1 MLQFIN
7 RFKNPISLN
16 LRIILMMAIGVVLAQ
31 LISNAI
37 WTAQW
42 RSDYETRVADM
53 SVAMAN
59 RVTSTVRFF
68 IKLPNSYRHL
78 VLDQLRD
85 MGGTRFFVT
94 LNQVKIILEDAVDTP
109 AKSIVIEAFNKAL
122 HKELGDNTPISIVF
136 SQPKDLKVLNNHTKL
151 SDLPERWGHQTL
163 MLAPYDTPI
172 LVVQFPINDKE
183 WLYVA
188 TVIPSLLLE
197 DSGSPLSGE
206 RLISL
211 LVSLLTVMLIGIW
224 GVRYIT
230 IPIRRLGRAAERVG
244 RGEAVLVPVRGSNE
258 EQLTAQAF
266 NNMQQRIQ
274 RYLNDRERLFAS
286 ISHDLKTPITR
297 LRLRAELLDDDTA
310 REAFNRDL
318 EDLDLMV
325 KGALQ
330 SVSETD
336 IHENQTAVDIS
347 RLLDNFLEDSK
358 IAGKNLL
365 IKGSKVT
372 HFIGKPLALKRC
384 IGNLLDNALH
394 YGNYVSITLRETDK
408 HLFIDI
414 YDDGPGIPN
423 GDIEQVFEPYIR
435 VLPKEG
441 HSGGMGLGLSIARN
455 IARAHGGDI
464 ELENLQPSGLKVS
477 LRLPLSIPRSA

>member
-1 MLQFIN
+1 
-7 RFKNPISLN
+7 
-16 LRIILMMAIGVVLAQ
+16 MMAIGVVLAQ
-31 LISNAI
+31 LISNTI

-53 SVAMAN
+53 SFAMAN

-68 IKLPNSYRHL
+68 VSLPNAYRHL

-94 LNQVKIILEDAVDTP
+94 LNKEKIQLADVVDSS
-109 AKSIVIEAFNKAL
+109 AKTIVIDAFNKAL
-122 HKELGDNTPISIVF
+122 RQELGKNTPISTVF
-136 SQPKDLKVLNNHTKL
+136 SLPGDLRVINNHTML

-163 MLAPYDTPI
+163 MLAPYNAPI
-172 LVVQFPINDKE
+172 LVVQFPINKSE

-188 TVIPSLLLE
+188 TIIPSLLLE
-197 DSGSPLSGE
+197 DSISPLSKE
-206 RLISL
+206 RVISL

-230 IPIRRLGRAAERVG
+230 RPIRRLGRAAERVG
-244 RGEAVLVPVRGSNE
+244 RGESVIVPVRGSSE

-266 NNMQQRIQ
+266 NDMQQRIQ
-274 RYLNDRERLFAS
+274 RYLDDRERLFAS

-297 LRLRAELLDDDTA
+297 LRLRSELLEDESS

-330 SVSETD
+330 SVSDTD

-347 RLLDNFLEDSK
+347 RLLQYFAEDAQL
-358 IAGKNLL
+358 AGQSLL
-365 IKGSKVT
+365 IQGDNVSS
-372 HFIGKPLALKRC
+372 FRGKPLALKRC

-394 YGNYVSITLRETDK
+394 YGSSVTVELTLAEQQLSIE
-408 HLFIDI
+408 I
-414 YDDGPGIPN
+414 YDDGPGIPE
-423 GDIEQVFEPYIR
+423 EQISEVFQPYIR
-435 VLPKEG
+435 VAPKLGHTGGWDWGYLLPETLPG
-441 HSGGMGLGLSIARN
+441 HTAVILY
-455 IARAHGGDI
+455 
-464 ELENLQPSGLKVS
+464 
-477 LRLPLSIPRSA
+477 

>member
-1 MLQFIN
+1 MLQFFKQ
-7 RFKNPISLN
+7 FKNPISLN
-16 LRIILMMAIGVVLAQ
+16 LRIIIMMAIGVVLAQ

-68 IKLPNSYRHL
+68 VKLPNSYRHL

-94 LNQVKIILEDAVDTP
+94 LNQEKIELEDALDTS
-109 AKSIVIEAFNKAL
+109 AKTIVIDAFNKAL
-122 HKELGDNTPISIVF
+122 HKELGEHTPISIVF
-136 SQPKDLKVLNNHTKL
+136 SQPNDLKVLNNHTKL

-172 LVVQFPINDKE
+172 LVVQFPINEKE

-197 DSGSPLSGE
+197 DTGSPLSGE

-230 IPIRRLGRAAERVG
+230 RPIRRLGRAAERVG

-258 EQLTAQAF
+258 EQLTAEAF
-266 NNMQQRIQ
+266 NDMQQRIQ
-274 RYLNDRERLFAS
+274 RYLDDRERLFAS

-297 LRLRAELLDDDTA
+297 LRLRSELLEDEPV
-310 REAFNRDL
+310 REAFCRDL

-336 IHENQTAVDIS
+336 IHENQTAINIS
-347 RLLDNFLEDSK
+347 RLLEHFLEDAN
-358 IAGKNLL
+358 IAGHNLL
-365 IKGSKVT
+365 IKGPKVT
-372 HFIGKPLALKRC
+372 NFTGKPLAIKRC

-394 YGNYVSITLRETDK
+394 YGNIITITLRITDK

-414 YDDGPGIPN
+414 CDDGPGIPSKN
-423 GDIEQVFEPYIR
+423 LHNVFEPYIR
-435 VLPKEG
+435 VLPKDG
-441 HSGGMGLGLSIARN
+441 HAGGMGLGLSIARN
-455 IARAHGGDI
+455 IARGHGGDI
-464 ELENLQPSGLKVS
+464 ELENRIPNGLKVI
-477 LRLPLSIPRSA
+477 LRLPLVKAEYQ

>member
-1 MLQFIN
+1 MLPFFKQ
-7 RFKNPISLN
+7 FKNPISLN
-16 LRIILMMAIGVVLAQ
+16 LRIIIMMAIGVVLAQ

-68 IKLPNSYRHL
+68 VKLPNSYRHL

-94 LNQVKIILEDAVDTP
+94 LNQEKIELEDALDTS
-109 AKSIVIEAFNKAL
+109 AKTIVIDAFNKAL
-122 HKELGDNTPISIVF
+122 HKELGEETPISIVF
-136 SQPKDLKVLNNHTKL
+136 SQPNDLKVLNNHTKL

-172 LVVQFPINDKE
+172 LVVQFPINEKE

-197 DSGSPLSGE
+197 DTGSPLSGE

-230 IPIRRLGRAAERVG
+230 RPIRRLGRAAERVG
-244 RGEAVLVPVRGSNE
+244 RGEAVIVPVQGSNE
-258 EQLTAQAF
+258 EQLTAEAF
-266 NNMQQRIQ
+266 NDMQQRIQ
-274 RYLNDRERLFAS
+274 RYLDDRERLFAS

-297 LRLRAELLDDDTA
+297 LRLRSELLEDEPA
-310 REAFNRDL
+310 REAFCRDL

-336 IHENQTAVDIS
+336 IHENQTAINIS
-347 RLLDNFLEDSK
+347 RLLEHFLEDAN
-358 IAGKNLL
+358 IAGHNLL
-365 IKGSKVT
+365 INGPKVT
-372 HFIGKPLALKRC
+372 NFTGKPLAIKRC

-394 YGNYVSITLRETDK
+394 YGTTITINLRITDK

-414 YDDGPGIPN
+414 CDDGPGIPSKN
-423 GDIEQVFEPYIR
+423 LHNVFEPYIR
-435 VLPKEG
+435 VLPKDG
-441 HSGGMGLGLSIARN
+441 HAGGMGLGLSIARN
-455 IARAHGGDI
+455 IARGHGGDI
-464 ELENLQPSGLKVS
+464 ELENRIPNGLKVI
-477 LRLPLSIPRSA
+477 LRLPLVKAEYQ

>member
-1 MLQFIN
+1 MLQFIK
-7 RFKNPISLN
+7 RLKSPRSLN
-16 LRIILMMAIGVVLAQ
+16 QRIIFMMAVGVVLAQ
-31 LISNAI
+31 LISNTI

-53 SVAMAN
+53 SFAMAN

-68 IKLPNSYRHL
+68 VSLPNAYRHL

-94 LNQVKIILEDAVDTP
+94 LNKEKIQLADVVDSP
-109 AKSIVIEAFNKAL
+109 AKTIVIDAFNKAL
-122 HKELGDNTPISIVF
+122 RQELGEDTPISTVF
-136 SQPKDLKVLNNHTKL
+136 SLPSDLRVINNHTML

-163 MLAPYDTPI
+163 MLAPYNAPI
-172 LVVQFPINDKE
+172 LVVQFPINKSE

-188 TVIPSLLLE
+188 TIIPSLLLE
-197 DSGSPLSGE
+197 DSISPLSKE
-206 RLISL
+206 RVISL
-211 LVSLLTVMLIGIW
+211 LVSLLTVLLIGIT

-230 IPIRRLGRAAERVG
+230 RPIRRLGQAAERVG
-244 RGEAVLVPVRGSNE
+244 RGESVIVPVRGSSE

-266 NNMQQRIQ
+266 NDMQQRIQ
-274 RYLNDRERLFAS
+274 RYLDDRERLFAS

-297 LRLRAELLDDDTA
+297 LRLRTELLEDDSS
-310 REAFNRDL
+310 REAFSRDL

-330 SVSETD
+330 SVSDTD

-347 RLLDNFLEDSK
+347 RLLQHFAEDAK
-358 IAGKNLL
+358 IAGQSLQLL
-365 IKGSKVT
+365 GDNVSS
-372 HFIGKPLALKRC
+372 FSGKPLALKRC

-394 YGNYVSITLRETDK
+394 YGSTVTVKLTLGEQHLSIE
-408 HLFIDI
+408 IC
-414 YDDGPGIPN
+414 DDGPGIPEQQ
-423 GDIEQVFEPYIR
+423 ISQVFQPYIR
-435 VLPKEG
+435 VAPSLG
-441 HSGGMGLGLSIARN
+441 HIGGMGLGLSIARN

-464 ELENLQPSGLKVS
+464 ELCNLQPKGLKVS
-477 LRLPLSIPRSA
+477 LVLPVQGSDW

>member
-1 MLQFIN
+1 
-7 RFKNPISLN
+7 
-16 LRIILMMAIGVVLAQ
+16 MMAVGVVLAQ
-31 LISNAI
+31 LISSAI

-42 RSDYETRVADM
+42 RSDYESRVAGM

-94 LNQVKIILEDAVDTP
+94 LNQEKIRLVDAVDSP
-109 AKSIVIEAFNKAL
+109 AKKIVIDAFNKAL
-122 HKELGDNTPISIVF
+122 HKELGDRTTISVTF
-136 SQPKDLKVLNNHTKL
+136 SLPNDLRVLNNRTKL
-151 SDLPERWGHQTL
+151 TDLPDRWGHQTL
-163 MLAPYDTPI
+163 MLAPYKAPI
-172 LVVQFPINDKE
+172 LVVQFPINDRE

-188 TVIPSLLLE
+188 TIIPSLLLE
-197 DSGSPLSGE
+197 DSGSPLSSE

-224 GVRYIT
+224 GVRYLT
-230 IPIRRLGRAAERVG
+230 RPIRRLGRAAMQVG
-244 RGEAVLVPVRGSNE
+244 RGESVLVPVCGSSE

-266 NNMQQRIQ
+266 NDMQLRIQ
-274 RYLNDRERLFAS
+274 RYLDDRERLFAS

-297 LRLRAELLDDDTA
+297 LRLRSELLEDEPS
-310 REAFNRDL
+310 REAFCRDL

-330 SVSETD
+330 SVSDTD

-347 RLLDNFLEDSK
+347 RLLSHFAEDAS
-358 IAGKNLL
+358 IAGQMMYLSGDTVNDFS
-365 IKGSKVT
+365 GR
-372 HFIGKPLALKRC
+372 PLALKRC
-384 IGNLLDNALH
+384 IGNLLDNAFH
-394 YGNYVSITLRETDK
+394 YGSEVEVIVKRQSE
-408 HLFIDI
+408 HLVIDI
-414 YDDGPGIPN
+414 CDNGPGIN
-423 GDIEQVFEPYIR
+423 KANIQRVFEPYIR
-435 VLPKEG
+435 VSPQSG
-441 HSGGMGLGLSIARN
+441 HDGGMGLGLSIARN

-464 ELENLQPSGLKVS
+464 QLHNRTPQGLTAR
-477 LRLPLSIPRSA
+477 LRLPLADPQLCSS

>member
-1 MLQFIN
+1 
-7 RFKNPISLN
+7 
-16 LRIILMMAIGVVLAQ
+16 MMAVGVVLAQ

-68 IKLPNSYRHL
+68 VKLPNSYRHL

-85 MGGTRFFVT
+85 MGGTRYFVT
-94 LNQVKIILEDAVDTP
+94 LNQVKIELEDAIDTS
-109 AKSIVIEAFNKAL
+109 AKTIVIDAFNKAL
-122 HKELGDNTPISIVF
+122 QQELGEETPISVVF
-136 SQPKDLKVLNNHTKL
+136 SQPNDLKVLNNHTKL

-172 LVVQFPINDKE
+172 LVVQFPIHEKE

-197 DSGSPLSGE
+197 DSGSPLSSE

-230 IPIRRLGRAAERVG
+230 RPIRRLGRAAERVG
-244 RGEAVLVPVRGSNE
+244 RGEAILVPVRGSNE

-266 NNMQQRIQ
+266 NDMQQRIQ
-274 RYLNDRERLFAS
+274 RYLDDRERLFAS

-297 LRLRAELLDDDTA
+297 LRLRSELLEEEPV
-310 REAFNRDL
+310 REAFCRDL

-336 IHENQTAVDIS
+336 IHENQTAINIS
-347 RLLDNFLEDSK
+347 RLLDNFLEDAQ
-358 IAGKNLL
+358 IAGHNLL
-365 IKGSKVT
+365 INGPKVT
-372 HFIGKPLALKRC
+372 NFTGKPLAIKRC

-394 YGNYVSITLRETDK
+394 YGDSVSITLRITQK
-408 HLFIDI
+408 HLFVEIC
-414 YDDGPGIPN
+414 DDGPGIPSKN
-423 GDIEQVFEPYIR
+423 LHQVFEPYIR
-435 VLPKEG
+435 VLPKDG
-441 HSGGMGLGLSIARN
+441 HTGGMGLGLSIARN
-455 IARAHGGDI
+455 IARGHGGDI
-464 ELENLQPSGLKVS
+464 ELANRDPRGLKVV
-477 LRLPLSIPRSA
+477 LRLPLAKAQY

>member
-1 MLQFIN
+1 MFQFFKH
-7 RFKNPISLN
+7 FKNPISLN
-16 LRIILMMAIGVVLAQ
+16 LRIIIMMAVGVVLAQ

-68 IKLPNSYRHL
+68 VKLPNSYRHL

-85 MGGTRFFVT
+85 MGGTRYFVT
-94 LNQVKIILEDAVDTP
+94 LNQVKIELEDAIDTS
-109 AKSIVIEAFNKAL
+109 AKTIVIDAFNKAL
-122 HKELGDNTPISIVF
+122 QQELGEETPISVVF
-136 SQPKDLKVLNNHTKL
+136 SQPNDLKVLNNHTKL

-172 LVVQFPINDKE
+172 LVVQFPIHEKE

-197 DSGSPLSGE
+197 DSGSPLSSE

-230 IPIRRLGRAAERVG
+230 RPIRRLGRAAERVG
-244 RGEAVLVPVRGSNE
+244 RGEAILVPVRGSNE

-266 NNMQQRIQ
+266 NDMQQRIQ
-274 RYLNDRERLFAS
+274 RYLDDRERLFAS

-297 LRLRAELLDDDTA
+297 LRLRSELLEEEPV
-310 REAFNRDL
+310 REAFCRDL

-336 IHENQTAVDIS
+336 IHENQTAINIS
-347 RLLDNFLEDSK
+347 RLLDNFLEDAQ
-358 IAGKNLL
+358 IAGHNLL
-365 IKGSKVT
+365 INGPKVT
-372 HFIGKPLALKRC
+372 NFTGKPLAIKRC

-394 YGNYVSITLRETDK
+394 YGDSVSITLRITQK
-408 HLFIDI
+408 HLFVEIC
-414 YDDGPGIPN
+414 DDGPGIPSKN
-423 GDIEQVFEPYIR
+423 LHQVFEPYIR
-435 VLPKEG
+435 VLPKDG
-441 HSGGMGLGLSIARN
+441 HTGGMGLGLSIARN
-455 IARAHGGDI
+455 IARGHGGDI
-464 ELENLQPSGLKVS
+464 ELANRDPRGLKVV
-477 LRLPLSIPRSA
+477 LRLPLAKAQY